1 MTIVFKKF
9 PSGEVIAL
17 FPQSTQILGYIDSY
31 MVVGQHSPAHKDLL
45 TDLEDASPSECAEII
60 HDLQLVGYAI

>member
-1 MTIVFKKF
+1 MNIVFKKF

-45 TDLEDASPSECAEII
+45 DLEDASPSECAEII
-60 HDLQLVGYAI
+60 HDLRLVGYAI